1 MASPKEVFVELL
13 KQGDSRITKARLI
26 VFEQLYD
33 QEPLSMHELV
43 QRSKGVDRAS
53 VYRAVELFER
63 LGIAQRLHIG
73 WKYKIELT
81 DRFAAHHH
89 HLTCLGCGKTIPIN
103 ERDLERVI
111 DELAALHNFTPTAHQ
126 IELQGYCTACRVAN
140 VSASRTR
147 ATDSSVR

>member
-1 MASPKEVFVELL
+1 MASPKETFIELL
-13 KQGDSRITKARLI
+13 KQGGARITKARLA
-26 VFEQLYD
+26 VFEQLYN

-43 QRSKGVDRAS
+43 SGSRNVDRAS
-53 VYRAVELFER
+53 VYRAVELFEQ
-63 LGIAQRLHIG
+63 LGIVQRFHIG

-103 ERDLERVI
+103 EHALEHVV
-111 DELAALHNFTPTAHQ
+111 DELAAQHNFIPTTHQ
-126 IELQGYCTACRVAN
+126 IELQGYCVACQTASS
-140 VSASRTR
+140 SASRTR